1 MNGVETSPAAER
13 DPAVPRCAAA
23 RWWLALLG
31 EDRLVNVINSGAEL
45 DEGGP
50 PADVIVMDV
59 PAQERR
65 AAYEQVRRYYRGPL
79 VILLGRGDNGND
91 LPPDPSRTLLTP
103 VFTP

>member
-1 MNGVETSPAAER
+1 MSKPAL
-13 DPAVPRCAAA
+13 PRNVTLLYRGA
-23 RWWLALLG
+23 RLRAGWLALLG